1 MTVHEKP
8 TANIILNSERL
19 NGFPLILERRQGF
32 LLSQLTFK
40 TGGLT
45 S

>member
-8 TANIILNSERL
+8 TANIILNGERL
-19 NGFPLILERRQGF
+19 NGFPLILETRQGF

-40 TGGLT
+40 ARRLT